1 MRLFHAEL
9 TQDVVGNKEVTT
21 VLIMRCLQ
29 RVLH

>member
-9 TQDVVGNKEVTT
+9 TQDVVGKEVTT